1 MMNELRN
8 IRKNQDCL
16 MSSLENR
23 VLNSTCTP
31 QSTKPSVTTRQLTN
45 LLQTSTHKP
54 SVTAHML
61 NALRLTFQVSYN
73 TLKTPLLTKT
83 KCLRNYTLLIMATTR
98 AESVDRRSAIR
109 STWGNGWHKRRD
121 LPLWKTVFQLGQS
134 DNAQVRK
141 NAERE
146 AANFKDMI
154 FGDFQDVFYNLPIKV
169 VMGFEWATTFCDFEF
184 LLKVDDDVAVHM
196 PNIFQF
202 FKKPNI
208 SKFKLY
214 AGNVPVHKT
223 VVREKSSKYYVN
235 SKEYPQSNYPDF
247 CSGGGFLLSRD
258 VAASMVD
265 NHNNSD
271 YFKLDDVYIG
281 MLALRLGINARHD
294 NKFLK
299 VIWGKSCPCHERNKE
314 IIITHP
320 ANTARCQQNMYNCN
334 P

>member
-1 MMNELRN
+1 
-8 IRKNQDCL
+8 
-16 MSSLENR
+16 
-23 VLNSTCTP
+23 
-31 QSTKPSVTTRQLTN
+31 
-45 LLQTSTHKP
+45 
-54 SVTAHML
+54 ML

-83 KCLRNYTLLIMATTR
+83 KCLRNYNLLIMATTR
-98 AESVDRRSAIR
+98 PESVGRRSAIR

-141 NAERE
+141 NAEKE
-146 AANFKDMI
+146 AAIFKDMI

-202 FKKPNI
+202 LKKPNI

-214 AGNVPVHKT
+214 AGNVPAGKAA
-223 VVREKSSKYYVN
+223 VREKSSKYYVN

-294 NKFLK
+294 NKFLQPTLAK
-299 VIWGKSCPCHERNKE
+299 FCKCNTNEKE
-314 IIITHP
+314 TMIRHP
-320 ANTARCQQNMYNCN
+320 ANTARYQKNI
-334 P
+334 